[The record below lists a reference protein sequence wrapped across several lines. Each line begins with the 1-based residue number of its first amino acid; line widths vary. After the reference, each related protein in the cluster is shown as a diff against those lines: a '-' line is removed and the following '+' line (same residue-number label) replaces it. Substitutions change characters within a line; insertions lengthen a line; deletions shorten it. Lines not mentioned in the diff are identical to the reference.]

1 MTSNKVIHY
10 IWYQGVDK
18 IPDKFRVNIDSMYEY
33 NKSTWTI
40 RIWNSKDLYK
50 LACRYSQRLKNI
62 FYKLPH
68 MHQRIDLGRYL
79 ILYYYGGLSMDTD
92 VYPLKPLDTLDIWEQ
107 PKVIVG
113 EINMNKLET
122 IVLTKTLSC
131 PAVNNAIIYSRETRH
146 VVLETILDHMIKVC
160 IDAKS
165 MVDTNDILWTTGP
178 TVFSQILCESVL
190 RDQVLILPF
199 EIFEP
204 VTAVLNVDGRTEHS
218 VLVHDHE
225 QSWVKQNKVLDTVLK
240 VYVYCRPHINMYT
253 VIIFFAILIAI
264 IVWIKKCI
272 FKN

>member
-18 IPDKFRVNIDSMYEY
+18 IPDKFRINIDNMYEY

-50 LACRYSQRLKNI
+50 LACRYSSRLKRI

-79 ILYYYGGLSMDTD
+79 ILYYYGGLTMDTD

-107 PKVIVG
+107 HKVIVG
-113 EINMNKLET
+113 EINMNKLESM
-122 IVLTKTLSC
+122 VLTKTLSC
-131 PAVNNAIIYSRETRH
+131 PAVNNAIIYSRDIKH

-160 IDAKS
+160 VDAKS
-165 MVDTNDILWTTGP
+165 MNDTNDILWTTGP
-178 TVFSQILCESVL
+178 TVFSQILCDRVL
-190 RDQVLILPF
+190 HDEVLILPF

-204 VTAVLNVDGRTEHS
+204 VTAVLNIDGITTNS
-218 VLVHDHE
+218 VLVHEHE
-225 QSWVKQNKVLDTVLK
+225 QSWVKQSKLFDVILK
-240 VYVYCRPHINMYT
+240 IYVYCRPHINISIVFILLLIT
-253 VIIFFAILIAI
+253 ILILML
-264 IVWIKKCI
+264 IKKSRRS
-272 FKN
+272 